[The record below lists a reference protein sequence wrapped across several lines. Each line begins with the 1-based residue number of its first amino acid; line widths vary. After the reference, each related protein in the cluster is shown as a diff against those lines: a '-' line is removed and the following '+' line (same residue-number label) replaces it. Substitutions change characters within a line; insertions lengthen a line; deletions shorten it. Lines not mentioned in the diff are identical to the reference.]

1 MEQNIYAQLWH
12 VVASFLQVQTLG
24 LMTLLFMWNIAS
36 SLKARCLPNL
46 SSLILF
52 WISINQRTNASTFAF
67 HPFLRPEWAVL
78 VGCHFVTTCQSVVG
92 GIWLSRFALK
102 GLFANV
108 YWTAWLFLLMLLFR
122 SLALHKQSPSVNF
135 VPFFSP
141 YCSWY
146 FV

>member
-1 MEQNIYAQLWH
+1 MTCGSFFSPSANTRLNGSVIH
-12 VVASFLQVQTLG
+12 V
-24 LMTLLFMWNIAS
+24 
-36 SLKARCLPNL
+36 KH
-46 SSLILF
+46 SLITESKMSTKPVLTNF
-52 WISINQRTNASTFAF
+52 LLDINQSILGGICASTFAF
-67 HPFLRPEWAVL
+67 HPFLRPEWAVF

-102 GLFANV
+102 GLSANV